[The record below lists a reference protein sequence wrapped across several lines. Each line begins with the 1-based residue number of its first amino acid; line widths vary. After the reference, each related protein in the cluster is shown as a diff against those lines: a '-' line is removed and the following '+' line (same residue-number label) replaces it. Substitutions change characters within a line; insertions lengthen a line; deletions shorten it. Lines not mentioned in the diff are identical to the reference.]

1 MLKSHGILW
10 TVSNYKRPREA
21 TRCTVSVKNVWS
33 HVSNSPTTA
42 ALPESMA
49 LETSVMFI
57 CTCFPCWL
65 GFPMSDPRQ
74 SETPPQGLC
83 HFHVGY
89 IAVVGHC
96 LYDWISC
103 LELESLIPNLLGLE
117 ITPYPLFFS
126 LSFFKLLAHS
136 GHVCQ
141 GYILPLLI
149 LLRFEPWR
157 ACSESWTLCP
167 YDSWSVFLCKV
178 PERTA
183 TLTKWALVRLGI
195 SRLPQWQHEDGIR
208 CADLHMVRLI
218 RILVQAWLRKH
229 ELCMCSFGVRKG
241 VRGKVDCRWYLSK
254 YLEDMDVLLYE
265 SPHYFQ
271 NCFYYISL
279 I

>member
-1 MLKSHGILW
+1 MFPVLAGLPYEWPQTIW
-10 TVSNYKRPREA
+10 
-21 TRCTVSVKNVWS
+21 
-33 HVSNSPTTA
+33 NSPSRA
-42 ALPESMA
+42 VPFSRWVYSGSGSLLIWLNFLLGIRKPYSK
-49 LETSVMFI
+49 S
-57 CTCFPCWL
+57 L
-65 GFPMSDPRQ
+65 GFRD
-74 SETPPQGLC
+74 
-83 HFHVGY
+83 H
-89 IAVVGHC
+89 
-96 LYDWISC
+96 
-103 LELESLIPNLLGLE
+103 SLPTFL
-117 ITPYPLFFS
+117 FS

-167 YDSWSVFLCKV
+167 YDSWSLFLCKV